1 MKSVVAT
8 TYGGPDAL
16 RAVDAPDPVPEEGQV
31 LVRVAAS
38 SVNPL
43 DWHEL
48 RGTPYL
54 VRIMRGL
61 ARPKPSATG
70 MGADV
75 AGTVEAVGP
84 GVSGFA
90 VGDEVLGFGKSAWS
104 ELMVVGEA
112 GLVLKPAAVP
122 MTDAGG
128 VGVAAI
134 TALQGLRKGG
144 LTAPA
149 PWLPGEVEPMRP
161 RVLIIG
167 ASGGVGTFAVQIAKL
182 LGAHVTAVTSTRN
195 LELVARLGADDVVDY
210 TTTEVTQGRPR
221 FDLVLELAGN
231 RRRRD
236 LARILTP
243 TGSLIACG
251 APKGQWLAPVVA
263 PAGLVIAS
271 RFSRR
276 TYTSFLAKRDTDD
289 LQQLADWLETGALRV
304 VVDEVYP
311 VERIAEAVERG
322 EGGHARGKII
332 VTLRPVGGRP

>member
-1 MKSVVAT
+1 MSIVAAS
-8 TYGGPDAL
+8 YGGPEAL
-16 RAVDAPDPVPEEGQV
+16 RAVDAPAPVAGEGQV

-48 RGTPYL
+48 RGKPYL

-61 ARPKPSATG
+61 ARPKPSSTG
-70 MGADV
+70 MGSDV

-84 GVSGFA
+84 GVTRFA
-90 VGDEVLGFGKSAWS
+90 VGDEVLGFGKAAWS

-112 GLVLKPAAVP
+112 GLVLKPATLS

-134 TALQGLRKGG
+134 TALQGLRRGG
-144 LTAPA
+144 LVAPFT
-149 PWLPGEVEPMRP
+149 WNPGEVEPMRP

-167 ASGGVGTFAVQIAKL
+167 ASGGVGTFAVQLAKL

-195 LELVARLGADDVVDY
+195 LELVARLGADDVIDY

-221 FDLVLELAGN
+221 FDLVFELAGN
-231 RRRRD
+231 RPLRD

-243 TGSLIACG
+243 TGSLVACG
-251 APKGQWLAPVVA
+251 APTGQWLAPLAA
-263 PAGLVIAS
+263 PVWLAIAS
-271 RFSRR
+271 RFSSR
-276 TYTSFLAKRDTDD
+276 TYASFLAKRDTDD

-311 VERIAEAVERG
+311 VVRIAEAVEQS
-322 EGGHARGKII
+322 EGGHARGKVI
-332 VTLRPVGGRP
+332 VAM

>member
-1 MKSVVAT
+1 MKSIVAS
-8 TYGGPDAL
+8 TYGGPEVL
-16 RAVDAPDPVPEEGQV
+16 RMVDAPPPVAADGQV

-48 RGTPYL
+48 RGTPYV

-61 ARPKPSATG
+61 RAPKPSGQA
-70 MGADV
+70 MGSDV
-75 AGTVEAVGP
+75 AGVVESVGP
-84 GVSGFA
+84 GVTRFA
-90 VGDEVLGFGKSAWS
+90 VGDEVLGFGLGAWS
-104 ELMVVGEA
+104 DHTVVSET
-112 GLVLKPAAVP
+112 GLVLKPESLP

-134 TALQGLRKGG
+134 TALQGLCRGG
-144 LTAPA
+144 LVAPLT
-149 PWLPGEVEPMRP
+149 WGPGEVEPMRP

-195 LELVARLGADDVVDY
+195 LDLVARLGADDVIDY
-210 TTTEVTQGRPR
+210 TTTEVTRGLAR
-221 FDLVLELAGN
+221 FDLIFELAGN

-243 TGSLIACG
+243 TGTLVACG
-251 APKGQWLAPVVA
+251 APDGQWLAPLAA
-263 PAGLVIAS
+263 PAGLAIAS

-276 TYTSFLAKRDTDD
+276 TYTSFLAKRDTAD
-289 LQQLADWLETGALRV
+289 LQQLADWLGTGALRV
-304 VVDEVYP
+304 VIDEVYP
-311 VERIAEAVERG
+311 IDRIADAVAHAET
-322 EGGHARGKII
+322 GHARGKVI
-332 VTLRPVGGRP
+332 VTL

>member
-1 MKSVVAT
+1 MKSIVAT
-8 TYGGPDAL
+8 AYGGPEAL
-16 RAVDAPDPVPEEGQV
+16 RVVDAPPPVAVDGQV

-48 RGTPYL
+48 RGTPYV

-61 ARPKPSATG
+61 RAPKPSGQA
-70 MGADV
+70 MGSDV
-75 AGTVEAVGP
+75 AGVVESVGP
-84 GVSGFA
+84 GVTRFA
-90 VGDEVLGFGKSAWS
+90 VGDEVLGFGLGAWS
-104 ELMVVGEA
+104 DHMVVSET
-112 GLVLKPAAVP
+112 GLVLKPASVS

-134 TALQGLRKGG
+134 TALQGLRRGG
-144 LTAPA
+144 LVAPLT
-149 PWLPGEVEPMRP
+149 WGPGEVEPMRP

-195 LELVARLGADDVVDY
+195 LDLVARLGADDVIDY
-210 TTTEVTQGRPR
+210 TNTEVTRGLAR
-221 FDLVLELAGN
+221 FDLIVELAGN

-243 TGSLIACG
+243 TGTLVACG
-251 APKGQWLAPVVA
+251 APDGQWLAPLAA
-263 PAGLVIAS
+263 PAGLAIAS

-289 LQQLADWLETGALRV
+289 LQQLADWLGTGALRV
-304 VVDEVYP
+304 VIDELYP
-311 VERIAEAVERG
+311 IDSIADAVAHAEA
-322 EGGHARGKII
+322 GHARGKVI
-332 VTLRPVGGRP
+332 VTL

>member
-8 TYGGPDAL
+8 TYGGPEVL
-16 RAVDAPDPVPEEGQV
+16 RVVDAPTPVAREGQV

-48 RGTPYL
+48 RGKPYL

-61 ARPKPSATG
+61 TRPKASSTG
-70 MGADV
+70 MGSDV

-84 GVSGFA
+84 GVTRFA
-90 VGDEVLGFGKSAWS
+90 VGDEVLGFGSAAWS

-112 GLVLKPAAVP
+112 GLVHKPTALA

-134 TALQGLRKGG
+134 TALQGLRTGG
-144 LTAPA
+144 LMAPVA
-149 PWLPGEVEPMRP
+149 WLPGEVEPMRP

-182 LGAHVTAVTSTRN
+182 LGAHVTAVASTRN
-195 LELVARLGADDVVDY
+195 VELVARLGADDVIDY
-210 TTTEVTQGRPR
+210 TTTEVAHGLAR
-221 FDLVLELAGN
+221 FDLVLELAGM
-231 RRRRD
+231 RSRRD
-236 LARILTP
+236 LARILTA
-243 TGSLIACG
+243 TGTLVACG
-251 APKGQWLAPVVA
+251 APKGQWFGPLAA
-263 PAGLVIAS
+263 PAGLAIAS
-271 RFSRR
+271 RFSKR

-289 LQQLADWLETGALRV
+289 LQQLADWLGTGALRV
-304 VVDEVYP
+304 VVDEVYAL
-311 VERIAEAVERG
+311 ERIAVAVAHN
-322 EGGHARGKII
+322 EGGHARGKVI
-332 VTLRPVGGRP
+332 VTI

>member
-1 MKSVVAT
+1 MKSVIAT
-8 TYGGPDAL
+8 TYGGPEVL
-16 RAVDAPDPVPEEGQV
+16 RVVDAPTPVAGEGQV

-48 RGTPYL
+48 RGKPYL

-61 ARPKPSATG
+61 RAPKTSGQA
-70 MGADV
+70 MGSDV
-75 AGTVEAVGP
+75 AGVVESVDP
-84 GVSGFA
+84 GVTRFA
-90 VGDEVLGFGKSAWS
+90 VGDEVLGFGKAAWS
-104 ELMVVGEA
+104 DVMVVGEA
-112 GLVLKPAAVP
+112 GLVRKPADLS

-144 LTAPA
+144 LSEPLT
-149 PWLPGEVEPMRP
+149 WSTGEVEPMRP

-210 TTTEVTQGRPR
+210 TTTEVTQQLPR
-221 FDLVLELAGN
+221 FDLVFELAGT
-231 RRRRD
+231 RRRRE
-236 LARILTP
+236 LARILSP
-243 TGSLIACG
+243 TGTLVACG
-251 APKGQWLAPVVA
+251 APRGQWIGPLAA
-263 PAGLVIAS
+263 PAALAIAS
-271 RFSRR
+271 RFSKR

-289 LQQLADWLETGALRV
+289 LQQLAAWLGTGALRV

-311 VERIAEAVERG
+311 RDRVAEAVEHS
-322 EGGHARGKII
+322 EGGHARGKVIL
-332 VTLRPVGGRP
+332 TL

>member
-8 TYGGPDAL
+8 TYGGPEVL

-48 RGTPYL
+48 RGKPYL

-61 ARPKPSATG
+61 ARPKPSSTG
-70 MGADV
+70 MGSDV

-84 GVSGFA
+84 GVTRFA
-90 VGDEVLGFGKSAWS
+90 VGDEVLGFGKAAWS
-104 ELMVVGEA
+104 DLMVVGEA
-112 GLVLKPAAVP
+112 GLVLKPAAIP

-134 TALQGLRKGG
+134 TALQGLRRGG
-144 LTAPA
+144 LVAPLT
-149 PWLPGEVEPMRP
+149 WGPGEVEPMRP

-167 ASGGVGTFAVQIAKL
+167 ASGGVGTFAVQLAKL

-195 LELVARLGADDVVDY
+195 LELVARLGADDVIDY
-210 TTTEVTQGRPR
+210 STTEVTLGRPR
-221 FDLVLELAGN
+221 FDLVFELAGN
-231 RRRRD
+231 RRLRD

-243 TGSLIACG
+243 TGSLVACG
-251 APKGQWLAPVVA
+251 APEGQWLAPVAA
-263 PAGLVIAS
+263 PARLAIAS
-271 RFSRR
+271 RFSTR

-311 VERIAEAVERG
+311 LERIVDAVAHG
-322 EGGHARGKII
+322 ETGHSRGKVI
-332 VTLRPVGGRP
+332 VTV